1 MEGHGLLEMVMD
13 GHRWIW
19 MDRDGSGW
27 IEMAVDGYGWI
38 EIVRT
43 LTWMAGYDQICVYIF
58 AS

>member
-1 MEGHGLLEMVMD
+1 MD
-13 GHRWIW
+13 LDGCRWLW
-19 MDRDGSGW
+19 MAVDGSGW